1 MGEVVPRRRRK
12 QRGGACKP
20 RSPLWGSHRPRCPCG
35 RWGAEEKRR
44 RARGAI
50 ISEEGGTH
58 LVSATH
64 LGARRARRDCT
75 VSAVGSGG
83 GAIVSPEGSQRPG
96 RTCPGAERAAGGGR
110 GRVGTV
116 LEAGAQDVAGLDSAM
131 AALPAAGARRL
142 GALLLLSSR
151 HTQAPSFL
159 KASFWSQGC
168 QTPGASDRRTY
179 KQVNISFILQICFH
193 FGNGLYLKVLHT
205 DNENDQITP
214 RGYLIRQK
222 REWITAPVALRE
234 GEDLSKKNPI
244 ARIHSDIAHEQNLK
258 VTYRYTGQGITE
270 APFGVFV
277 FDRITG
283 ELNVT
288 KILDREEV
296 PMYNLTGYALD
307 ERGNNLEKPL
317 DLRIKVLDIN
327 DNEPVFTQDVFVGSV
342 EELSSTNT
350 LVMKISATDADEENH
365 VNSQVSYKIVS
376 QEPAQPFVFFLDK
389 DKGEILTTAFILD
402 REKQSHYSLIVEAS
416 DRNGQKTDKP
426 ASQAKVQINILD
438 VNDNIPVAEFEMY
451 ENTIEENQAN
461 VEVMRIKVTDLDEVG
476 SDNWLA
482 NFTFISGNEE
492 GYFRVETDNKT
503 NEGIVTLVKELDYEV
518 LKSLDLKF
526 IVTNKAPFHKS
537 IKNKFK
543 AKSVPLKIKVKNVVE
558 GVYFRS
564 KSIRIET
571 SEQMERSEIGRTIG
585 KFQAYDQDTGQI
597 AHVTY
602 AKGEDV
608 DNWITVDSVT
618 SEIKLAKIPDYES
631 KYVVNG
637 TYIAKIL
644 AITKDIPSKTVT
656 GTIEI
661 MVKDINDNCP
671 ELVNPVQTICDDS
684 TYVNVTARDLD
695 GYPYSAPFSFA
706 VIDKPAGM
714 AENWYFGHQQSTSA
728 WLIPKELKV
737 GRSEVHLSVSDNQGL
752 SCPEKQIL
760 KLTVCNCVSGSG
772 CAEPLFEPYVGL
784 GSGAIGLM
792 IFALLLLLLLPLL
805 LLLCHCGGG
814 GGGGAHGF
822 TAIPGTVEMLHP
834 WNNEG
839 APPEDKVV
847 TPLLATDAGVN
858 FGATPGGLTRV
869 GIISN
874 ESTKRESSSGHHTM
888 TVIDGGWEEHRN
900 LLTSGITRTVGSAGA
915 MSGATTMGVAGAMS
929 GATVMGAAGAMSG
942 ATVLGAAGAMGT
954 AGATGAAGA
963 RTTTVALNEEYLKS
977 YFSDKAASYV
987 DNDELQAAKDCLL
1000 VYSQEDSQS
1009 LHGSIGCCSFIEGDW
1024 DDRYLDDLGI
1034 KFKMLAE
1041 ICTGQKIETDSE
1053 PSPGPKLPTKASTS
1067 TASHSVYEQNTLQTE
1082 KSHSSSSGISF
1093 QAPKPLS
1100 ESASETTTQEV
1111 VTERSLSS
1119 RQGLKV
1125 VRPGPDL
1132 LPPGNIVITETSY
1145 ATGSPL
1151 PPSTL
1156 ILNSRPPQSLVVTER
1171 VYAPTSALV
1180 DQPLVRQREEQSN
1193 MVVTERVYA
1202 PASALVEQQLLQQR
1216 KDQSNMVVTEHVLRP
1231 QGNMAGSLGNIS
1243 DLPDSSYVMVRERE
1257 SFLAPSSGLQTVMVT
1272 EGGLEPA
1279 SNLQTSKMASLQ
1291 NSDLQESLPSH
1302 STMTASSTRITKH
1315 STIQHSY
1322 S

>member
-1 MGEVVPRRRRK
+1 M
-12 QRGGACKP
+12 
-20 RSPLWGSHRPRCPCG
+20 
-35 RWGAEEKRR
+35 
-44 RARGAI
+44 
-50 ISEEGGTH
+50 
-58 LVSATH
+58 
-64 LGARRARRDCT
+64 
-75 VSAVGSGG
+75 AV
-83 GAIVSPEGSQRPG
+83 
-96 RTCPGAERAAGGGR
+96 
-110 GRVGTV
+110 
-116 LEAGAQDVAGLDSAM
+116 
-131 AALPAAGARRL
+131 LPAEGAWRL
-142 GALLLLSSR
+142 GALLLL
-151 HTQAPSFL
+151 
-159 KASFWSQGC
+159 
-168 QTPGASDRRTY
+168 
-179 KQVNISFILQICFH
+179 ICFH
-193 FGNGLYLKVLHT
+193 FGNGLHLKVLHT
-205 DNENDQITP
+205 DNENGLISPQ
-214 RGYLIRQK
+214 GNLIRQK
-222 REWITAPVALRE
+222 REWITAPVSLRE

-244 ARIHSDIAHEQNLK
+244 ARIHSDLAHEQNIK

-270 APFGVFV
+270 PPFGVFV
-277 FDRITG
+277 FDKITG

-296 PMYNLTGYALD
+296 PMYILTGYALD
-307 ERGNNLEKPL
+307 ERGNNLERPL
-317 DLRIKVLDIN
+317 ELRIKVLDVN

-342 EELSSTNT
+342 EELSPANT
-350 LVMKISATDADEENH
+350 LVMKISATDADEKNH
-365 VNSQVSYKIVS
+365 INSQVSYKIVS

-389 DKGEILTTAFILD
+389 DKGEILTTAFLLD
-402 REKQSHYSLIVEAS
+402 REKHSHYSLIVEAS
-416 DRNGQKTDKP
+416 DRSGQKTDKP
-426 ASQAKVQINILD
+426 VSRAKVQINILD

-461 VEVMRIKVTDLDEVG
+461 VEVIRIKVTDLDEVG

-492 GYFRVETDNKT
+492 GYFHVETDSQT

-518 LKSLDLKF
+518 LKSLDLKI

-537 IKNKFK
+537 IRNKFK
-543 AKSVPLKIKVKNVVE
+543 AKSIPIKIKVKNVVE
-558 GVYFRS
+558 GVYFQS
-564 KSIRIET
+564 QSIKVQT
-571 SEQMERSEIGRTIG
+571 SEQMERSEIGKTIG
-585 KFQAYDQDTGQI
+585 KFQAYDQDTGKI

-608 DNWITVDSVT
+608 DNWITVDPIT
-618 SEIKLAKIPDYES
+618 SEIKLVKIPDYES
-631 KYVVNG
+631 KYVING
-637 TYIAKIL
+637 TYIAKIV

-684 TYVNVTARDLD
+684 TYVNVTAKDLD
-695 GYPYSAPFSFA
+695 GYPYSSPFSFA

-714 AENWYFGHQQSTSA
+714 AENWYFGHQESTSA
-728 WLIPKELKV
+728 WLIPKELKI

-760 KLTVCNCVSGSG
+760 TLTVCNCVSGSG
-772 CAEPLFEPYVGL
+772 CTEPLFDPYVGL

-805 LLLCHCGGG
+805 LLLCHCGG

-869 GIISN
+869 GIISS
-874 ESTKRESSSGHHTM
+874 ESTKRGSSSGHHTM
-888 TVIDGGWEEHRN
+888 TVVDGGWEEHRN

-915 MSGATTMGVAGAMS
+915 MSGATTMGAAGAMS
-929 GATVMGAAGAMSG
+929 GATTMGAAGAMSG
-942 ATVLGAAGAMGT
+942 ATTMGAAGAMSGATTMGAAGAMSGATMLGAAGAMG
-954 AGATGAAGA
+954 AVGA
-963 RTTTVALNEEYLKS
+963 RTTTMALNEEYLKN

-987 DNDELQAAKDCLL
+987 DNDEIQAAKDCLL

-1024 DDRYLDDLGI
+1024 DDSYLDDLGI

-1041 ICTGQKIETDSE
+1041 ICTGQKLETANE
-1053 PSPGPKLPTKASTS
+1053 PSPGHKLPTKASTR
-1067 TASHSVYEQNTLQTE
+1067 TASHSLYEQSTLQTE
-1082 KSHSSSSGISF
+1082 KSHSSSSGISL
-1093 QAPKPLS
+1093 QASKPLS
-1100 ESASETTTQEV
+1100 ESPSETTKQELFA
-1111 VTERSLSS
+1111 ERSFSS

-1125 VRPGPDL
+1125 GRPGPD

-1145 ATGSPL
+1145 ASGSTL

-1180 DQPLVRQREEQSN
+1180 DQPLVRQREDQSN

-1202 PASALVEQQLLQQR
+1202 PASALVDQPLRQR
-1216 KDQSNMVVTEHVLRP
+1216 EDQSNMVITEVARP
-1231 QGNMAGSLGNIS
+1231 KGAMSGSLGNIM
-1243 DLPDSSYVMVRERE
+1243 DVPDSSYVVVRERE
-1257 SFLAPSSGLQTVMVT
+1257 SFLAPSSGLQSVMVT
-1272 EGGLEPA
+1272 EGGVA
-1279 SNLQTSKMASLQ
+1279 STSNLQASKTASLQ
-1291 NSDLQESLPSH
+1291 KNLDLQESGPSH
-1302 STMTASSTRITKH
+1302 SMVTASSTRITKH
-1315 STIQHSY
+1315 STVQHSY